1 VTDNTNL
8 QRRKKKNKALPLMIL
23 VGIMCVLA
31 IGYAVLSAAN
41 DKAEADRLAEEQAA
55 AAVIMVAELD
65 SNQATELSY
74 RAGEGEWITFTRS
87 GSTWVYARDA
97 DFPLNQETV
106 FTMAAAI
113 SKIGASRAVEEGT
126 AADYGLDTPLYEIRI
141 TYNGNTTYRY
151 AIGDRNSFNGEY
163 YFMNDDGKIYMIS
176 EGLLPYFQYTE
187 ADLLVLDTPVTDI
200 NSEYL
205 LNITV
210 TGADGEG
217 KTVADTDDMAE
228 LYSLYGALN
237 CTDWVDYHA
246 DAAEMADVYGINE
259 ASGITVNY
267 KKSVDVT
274 DASGNAQSTFMDA
287 AAKVYFGSAAPDGSG
302 VYYTL
307 PKSSIVYIMENE
319 LYGQI
324 MEYLNYIPPMDA
336 ETAA

>member
-1 VTDNTNL
+1 VPV
-8 QRRKKKNKALPLMIL
+8 RE
-23 VGIMCVLA
+23 LA
-31 IGYAVLSAAN
+31 HIKVDQVCIGSC
-41 DKAEADRLAEEQAA
+41 
-55 AAVIMVAELD
+55 
-65 SNQATELSY
+65 
-74 RAGEGEWITFTRS
+74 
-87 GSTWVYARDA
+87 
-97 DFPLNQETV
+97 
-106 FTMAAAI
+106 
-113 SKIGASRAVEEGT
+113 
-126 AADYGLDTPLYEIRI
+126 
-141 TYNGNTTYRY
+141 TT
-151 AIGDRNSFNGEY
+151 S
-163 YFMNDDGKIYMIS
+163 S
-176 EGLLPYFQYTE
+176 L
-187 ADLLVLDTPVTDI
+187 ADLM
-200 NSEYL
+200 
-205 LNITV
+205 TV
-210 TGADGEG
+210 ARMLKG